1 MTISSPNELHQRL
14 KNDPN
19 ARIDRF
25 ALGDR
30 LCFFATHADGTHSV
44 SGSFEVGDG
53 SKGESGAMLDDLVRP
68 EIGECGGP
76 VPSPVVPPVEVIH
89 ECRVLG
95 WWQWCQD
102 DRYWIREAIFAG
114 GFDVRISAIEVE
126 RARIDLRA
134 ETDKALIAAGWRLL

>member
-1 MTISSPNELHQRL
+1 MTIPSPNELHRRL
-14 KNDPN
+14 KNDPS

-44 SGSFEVGDG
+44 AGSFEVGDG
-53 SKGESGAMLDDLVRP
+53 SNGESGAMLDDLVRP

-76 VPSPVVPPVEVIH
+76 APSPVVPPVEVIH
-89 ECRVLG
+89 DCLVLSP
-95 WWQWCQD
+95 WQWCRD
-102 DRYWIREAIFAG
+102 SDCWIRETTLVAG
-114 GFDVRISAIEVE
+114 FNVRISAIEVE

-134 ETDKALIAAGWRLL
+134 EMDQSLIAVGWRLL

>member
-1 MTISSPNELHQRL
+1 MTIPSPNDLHRRL

-44 SGSFEVGDG
+44 AGSFEVGDG
-53 SKGESGAMLDDLVRP
+53 SNGESGAMLDDLVRP

-76 VPSPVVPPVEVIH
+76 VSSPVVPPVEVIH

-95 WWQWCQD
+95 PWRWCRD
-102 DRYWIREAIFAG
+102 SECWMRGSALVA
-114 GFDVRISAIEVE
+114 GFDVRISTTGAD

-134 ETDKALIAAGWRLL
+134 EMDKALIAAGWRLL